1 MPSWCWKIS
10 RPISNAVRSRKEA
23 AIYATNEVWLS
34 VIATT
39 LVTVAVFL
47 PLTLVSGLSGIMFRE
62 LGWIVSIVVSVST
75 AAAISLTPMLSAYIL
90 HKEGGEHDYKG
101 LGILYKP
108 IDRALT
114 WLDGAY
120 ARMLATVL
128 NHRRWTL
135 GAVLVV
141 FCASL
146 LLLSRVPFEFFPPAD
161 NGRIAATVRLQQNV
175 SVEYTARI
183 AREIDSVIRTKYPEV
198 LLISASAGASSGDD
212 AFSAMQTTGRTSSTT
227 ICVCRVR
234 ASAIVR
240 STRFPTCCVR
250 ISTGFPKST
259 ATRSRRAAIRAR

>member
-1 MPSWCWKIS
+1 MLFRSVGSTLNIIS
-10 RPISNAVRSRKEA
+10 LSSLSIAIGMVVDDAIVVLENITTHIERGSQPKEA

-101 LGILYKP
+101 LGIVYKP

-198 LLISASAGASSGDD
+198 LLISASAGAHRRENSMISMVMLHLMELP
-212 AFSAMQTTGRTSSTT
+212 AAVQ
-227 ICVCRVR
+227 VVL
-234 ASAIVR
+234 
-240 STRFPTCCVR
+240 
-250 ISTGFPKST
+250 ISTDRKSVV
-259 ATRSRRAAIRAR
+259 